1 MSDLESTMF
10 PHLRFYVQLDRESKS
25 SGYIA
30 QWITM
35 HSGCTHPDL
44 LMHLTCT
51 FAVVL
56 CHSYLCY
63 VSEARGHVSEVRLMY
78 CDGRA

>member
-35 HSGCTHPDL
+35 HSGCTHLDL
-44 LMHLTCT
+44 LMHLTHLQWF
-51 FAVVL
+51 FAT
-56 CHSYLCY
+56 
-63 VSEARGHVSEVRLMY
+63 
-78 CDGRA
+78 RAMCRR